1 MVLLYIACALTI
13 SDFEIV
19 SVVTMLIWISIP
31 ALAIYIRHDFGHV
44 KSRRQKRPSFLS
56 PQLFHH
62 GLSVSHYLYSCLTSF
77 SLAYKDAQTR
87 FFKSN
92 LSVLYLSGLISQTR
106 KPILQIFT
114 TLFLYYIIIEN
125 TGWKSLPLI
134 LVEIFNFGWMK

>member
-1 MVLLYIACALTI
+1 MIYPNNPLYLLSLLGYIYYLTYYTLTTKDNISLFSFWNMKKQYHISFPMVLLYIACALTI

-77 SLAYKDAQTR
+77 SLD
-87 FFKSN
+87 
-92 LSVLYLSGLISQTR
+92 
-106 KPILQIFT
+106 
-114 TLFLYYIIIEN
+114 
-125 TGWKSLPLI
+125 
-134 LVEIFNFGWMK
+134 

>member
-62 GLSVSHYLYSCLTSF
+62 GLSVSHCLYSFLTSF
-77 SLAYKDAQTR
+77 SLD
-87 FFKSN
+87 
-92 LSVLYLSGLISQTR
+92 
-106 KPILQIFT
+106 
-114 TLFLYYIIIEN
+114 
-125 TGWKSLPLI
+125 
-134 LVEIFNFGWMK
+134 

>member
-31 ALAIYIRHDFGHV
+31 TLAIYIRHDFGHV

-77 SLAYKDAQTR
+77 SLD
-87 FFKSN
+87 
-92 LSVLYLSGLISQTR
+92 
-106 KPILQIFT
+106 
-114 TLFLYYIIIEN
+114 
-125 TGWKSLPLI
+125 
-134 LVEIFNFGWMK
+134 